1 MAPNRTN
8 AALIP
13 AENYPPLLPPAKRKQ
28 ALETLRSDE
37 TLAAANNLV
46 ALRADELRDAVHAL
60 SRELK
65 AAAKARDWPS
75 LYAASHE
82 IRGLA
87 GNAGL
92 GPTGQMANGFCLYL
106 DAVSEHDLSPEGSVV
121 RLHVDAITRS
131 VQTGDE
137 TSRHGEAVTQN
148 LSALVARK
156 LARIKDSETPR

>member
-13 AENYPPLLPPAKRKQ
+13 AESYPPLLPPAKRQQ
-28 ALETLRSDE
+28 AIDTLRSNE
-37 TLAAANNLV
+37 TLAAANNLI
-46 ALRADELRDAVHAL
+46 AMRANELRDAVLAL
-60 SRELK
+60 SRQLK

-92 GPTGQMANGFCLYL
+92 GPTGEMANGFCHYL
-106 DAVSEHDLSPEGSVV
+106 DAIAEHNLSPEGSVV

-131 VQTGDE
+131 LRTGDE
-137 TSRHGEAVTQN
+137 TSRHGGAVTQN
-148 LSALVARK
+148 LSELVARK
-156 LARIKDSETPR
+156 LARIKNSETP